1 VIRIVSIA
9 ALLCL
14 LVLVLYLPSAHP
26 PERFLAQIRS
36 EHQAMEEIWGETP
49 ALRIL
54 DRALGLQGA
63 AREATPVPPT
73 AVASAASG
81 VDGAV
86 AREMASVNQ
95 RLFGNSYFRAID
107 ALVLLAAFRLSAMLE
122 WLPWMAAFVVAA
134 IADGAISRVIKSK
147 EFLHHDPGA
156 LRAVRIHGDHA
167 ELCAVVAMVVPVQF
181 THLVS
186 PAVLATLALLS
197 GRTWRTSTAAL
208 ESVGVVLAVV
218 ADPPGVHAKRL
229 QNRRPCH
236 SWASETFA

>member
-1 VIRIVSIA
+1 MIRIVSIA

-36 EHQAMEEIWGETP
+36 EHQSMEALWGEAP

-63 AREATPVPPT
+63 AREATLVPPT
-73 AVASAASG
+73 PGASAASG

-122 WLPWMAAFVVAA
+122 WLPWMAVFLAA
-134 IADGAISRVIKSK
+134 AVADGAITRVIKSK
-147 EFLHHDPGA
+147 EFLHHDPERFA
-156 LRAVRIHGDHA
+156 LYASAAIV
-167 ELCAVVAMVVPVQF
+167 LSCAAFVSMVAPIDVHPV
-181 THLVS
+181 VS
-186 PAVLATLALLS
+186 PVVLAALALLT
-197 GRTWRTSTAAL
+197 GRSIA
-208 ESVGVVLAVV
+208 
-218 ADPPGVHAKRL
+218 HFH
-229 QNRRPCH
+229 RR
-236 SWASETFA
+236 E

>member
-1 VIRIVSIA
+1 MIRIVSIA

-36 EHQAMEEIWGETP
+36 EHQAMEELWGEAP

-63 AREATPVPPT
+63 ARESTPIPPT
-73 AVASAASG
+73 AGESAASG
-81 VDGAV
+81 VHGAV

-122 WLPWMAAFVVAA
+122 WLPWVAAFIAA
-134 IADGAISRVIKSK
+134 AVADGAISRVIKSR
-147 EFLHHDPGA
+147 EFLHHDPERFA
-156 LRAVRIHGDHA
+156 LYTSVAIVLVCAFMVSMVMPISVHPAVSPV
-167 ELCAVVAMVVPVQF
+167 VVA
-181 THLVS
+181 LLGI
-186 PAVLATLALLS
+186 LAGLS
-197 GRTWRTSTAAL
+197 LS
-208 ESVGVVLAVV
+208 
-218 ADPPGVHAKRL
+218 HFH
-229 QNRRPCH
+229 RRG
-236 SWASETFA
+236 

>member
-1 VIRIVSIA
+1 MIRIVSIA

-63 AREATPVPPT
+63 AREATPIPPT
-73 AVASAASG
+73 AGASAASG

-122 WLPWMAAFVVAA
+122 WLPWMAAFLAA
-134 IADGAISRVIKSK
+134 AVADGAISRVIKSK
-147 EFLHHDPGA
+147 EFLHHDPERFA
-156 LRAVRIHGDHA
+156 LYTSVAIVLVCAFMVSMVMPVSVHPAVSP
-167 ELCAVVAMVVPVQF
+167 VVA
-181 THLVS
+181 
-186 PAVLATLALLS
+186 ALL
-197 GRTWRTSTAAL
+197 GI
-208 ESVGVVLAVV
+208 LA
-218 ADPPGVHAKRL
+218 GLSLSHFH
-229 QNRRPCH
+229 RRG
-236 SWASETFA
+236 

>member
-1 VIRIVSIA
+1 MIRIVSIA

-63 AREATPVPPT
+63 ARESTPIPPT
-73 AVASAASG
+73 AGTSAASG

-107 ALVLLAAFRLSAMLE
+107 ALVLLAAIRLSAMLE
-122 WLPWMAAFVVAA
+122 WLPWMAAFLVAA
-134 IADGAISRVIKSK
+134 VADGAISRVIKSK
-147 EFLHHDPGA
+147 EFLHHDPERFA
-156 LRAVRIHGDHA
+156 LYASVSILLA
-167 ELCAVVAMVVPVQF
+167 CAAVVALVLPVGV
-181 THLVS
+181 HPLVS
-186 PAVLATLALLS
+186 PSVVATLAVLW
-197 GRTWRTSTAAL
+197 GR
-208 ESVGVVLAVV
+208 SVA
-218 ADPPGVHAKRL
+218 HFH
-229 QNRRPCH
+229 RRG
-236 SWASETFA
+236 

>member
-1 VIRIVSIA
+1 MIRVVTIA

-26 PERFLAQIRS
+26 PERFLAQIRT
-36 EHQAMEEIWGETP
+36 EHQAMEELWGEAP

-63 AREATPVPPT
+63 AQEVTPIPPT
-73 AVASAASG
+73 AGASAASG

-122 WLPWMAAFVVAA
+122 WLPWMAAFLAA
-134 IADGAISRVIKSK
+134 AVADGAISRVIKSK
-147 EFLHHDPGA
+147 EFLHHDPERFA
-156 LRAVRIHGDHA
+156 LYASMSILLA
-167 ELCAVVAMVVPVQF
+167 CAAVVALVLPVGV
-181 THLVS
+181 HPLVS
-186 PAVLATLALLS
+186 PIVVATLAVLW
-197 GRTWRTSTAAL
+197 GRSIA
-208 ESVGVVLAVV
+208 
-218 ADPPGVHAKRL
+218 HFHKR
-229 QNRRPCH
+229 
-236 SWASETFA
+236 

>member
-1 VIRIVSIA
+1 MIRIVSIA

-36 EHQAMEEIWGETP
+36 EHQAMEALWGEAP

-73 AVASAASG
+73 ASASAASG
-81 VDGAV
+81 VDNAV

-122 WLPWMAAFVVAA
+122 WLPWTAVFAAAAIGDGAIARTLKAREFRQHDPERFALFASAAIVCGCGALVGLVVPLTPPPLLMPLVPAA
-134 IADGAISRVIKSK
+134 IAVFVGRSVAH
-147 EFLHHDPGA
+147 FHQ
-156 LRAVRIHGDHA
+156 RA
-167 ELCAVVAMVVPVQF
+167 
-181 THLVS
+181 
-186 PAVLATLALLS
+186 
-197 GRTWRTSTAAL
+197 
-208 ESVGVVLAVV
+208 
-218 ADPPGVHAKRL
+218 
-229 QNRRPCH
+229 
-236 SWASETFA
+236 

>member
-1 VIRIVSIA
+1 MIRVVSIA
-9 ALLCL
+9 ALLSL

-36 EHQAMEEIWGETP
+36 EHQAMEELWGEAP

-73 AVASAASG
+73 AGATAASR

-122 WLPWMAAFVVAA
+122 WLPWMAAFVAA
-134 IADGAISRVIKSK
+134 AMADGAISRVIKSK
-147 EFLHHDPGA
+147 EFLHHDPEVFA
-156 LRAVRIHGDHA
+156 FAASAAI
-167 ELCAVVAMVVPVQF
+167 
-181 THLVS
+181 
-186 PAVLATLALLS
+186 VLACTAAVTFVLPTRLPPLTLPTVIVAIALLAA
-197 GRTWRTSTAAL
+197 AAL
-208 ESVGVVLAVV
+208 ASF
-218 ADPPGVHAKRL
+218 H
-229 QNRRPCH
+229 RR
-236 SWASETFA
+236 A

>member
-1 VIRIVSIA
+1 MIRIVSIA

-36 EHQAMEEIWGETP
+36 EHQAIEEIWGETP

-73 AVASAASG
+73 ASASAASG

-122 WLPWMAAFVVAA
+122 WLPWMAAFLGAA
-134 IADGAISRVIKSK
+134 VADGAISRVIKSK
-147 EFLHHDPGA
+147 EFLHHDPERFA
-156 LRAVRIHGDHA
+156 LYASVSILLA
-167 ELCAVVAMVVPVQF
+167 CAAVVALVLPVEV
-181 THLVS
+181 HPLVS
-186 PAVLATLALLS
+186 PGVVATLAVLW
-197 GRTWRTSTAAL
+197 GR
-208 ESVGVVLAVV
+208 SVA
-218 ADPPGVHAKRL
+218 HFH
-229 QNRRPCH
+229 RRG
-236 SWASETFA
+236 

>member
-1 VIRIVSIA
+1 MIRIVSIA

-36 EHQAMEEIWGETP
+36 EHQAMEALWGEAP

-63 AREATPVPPT
+63 AREATPIPPT
-73 AVASAASG
+73 AGASAASG
-81 VDGAV
+81 ADGTV

-122 WLPWMAAFVVAA
+122 RLPWIGVFVSAAL
-134 IADGAISRVIKSK
+134 ADGAIERVLKGR
-147 EFLHHDPGA
+147 EFRQHDPERFA
-156 LRAVRIHGDHA
+156 L
-167 ELCAVVAMVVPVQF
+167 F
-181 THLVS
+181 
-186 PAVLATLALLS
+186 ATLAIL
-197 GRTWRTSTAAL
+197 AACAT
-208 ESVGVVLAVV
+208 VIGVVLPVALAPWIMPAVP
-218 ADPPGVHAKRL
+218 AGIALLLARSLAHFHRGP
-229 QNRRPCH
+229 
-236 SWASETFA
+236 

>member
-1 VIRIVSIA
+1 VIRVVTIA

-36 EHQAMEEIWGETP
+36 EHQAMEALWGEAP

-63 AREATPVPPT
+63 AREATPVPPI
-73 AVASAASG
+73 ASASAASG
-81 VDGAV
+81 VDGAL

-122 WLPWMAAFVVAA
+122 WLPWMAAFLAAA

-147 EFLHHDPGA
+147 EFLHHDPERFA
-156 LRAVRIHGDHA
+156 LYASLTIV
-167 ELCAVVAMVVPVQF
+167 LSCLAVVAMVVPVDI
-181 THLVS
+181 HPMANPCV
-186 PAVLATLALLS
+186 V
-197 GRTWRTSTAAL
+197 
-208 ESVGVVLAVV
+208 VVLSLLCARSI
-218 ADPPGVHAKRL
+218 ANFH
-229 QNRRPCH
+229 RR
-236 SWASETFA
+236 A

>member
-1 VIRIVSIA
+1 MIRVVSIA

-36 EHQAMEEIWGETP
+36 EHQAMEELWGEAP

-63 AREATPVPPT
+63 AREATPVPPIT
-73 AVASAASG
+73 SASAASG

-122 WLPWMAAFVVAA
+122 WLPWMAAFLAAA

-147 EFLHHDPGA
+147 EFLHHDPEVFA
-156 LRAVRIHGDHA
+156 LAVSAAI
-167 ELCAVVAMVVPVQF
+167 
-181 THLVS
+181 
-186 PAVLATLALLS
+186 VLACTAAVTFVLPTTLSPLTLPTVIVAIALLAA
-197 GRTWRTSTAAL
+197 AAL
-208 ESVGVVLAVV
+208 SSF
-218 ADPPGVHAKRL
+218 H
-229 QNRRPCH
+229 RR
-236 SWASETFA
+236 A

>member
-1 VIRIVSIA
+1 MIRAVSIA

-26 PERFLAQIRS
+26 PERFLAQVRS
-36 EHQAMEEIWGETP
+36 EHQAIEALWGEAP

-73 AVASAASG
+73 VGASAASD
-81 VDGAV
+81 VDGTV

-122 WLPWMAAFVVAA
+122 WLPWMAMAA
-134 IADGAISRVIKSK
+134 LAALIDGGIVRLIKAK
-147 EFLHHDPGA
+147 EFRHHDPELFA
-156 LRAVRIHGDHA
+156 LFAGLAIA
-167 ELCAVVAMVVPVQF
+167 AACAAIVALVIPMTMPPLVIPVVPVG
-181 THLVS
+181 V
-186 PAVLATLALLS
+186 AALAALAL
-197 GRTWRTSTAAL
+197 ANF
-208 ESVGVVLAVV
+208 
-218 ADPPGVHAKRL
+218 H
-229 QNRRPCH
+229 RR
-236 SWASETFA
+236 A

>member
-1 VIRIVSIA
+1 LIRIVSIA

-36 EHQAMEEIWGETP
+36 EHQAMQVIWGETP

-54 DRALGLQGA
+54 NRALILQGT

-73 AVASAASG
+73 ASASAASG

-107 ALVLLAAFRLSAMLE
+107 ALVLLAAYRLSAVLE
-122 WLPWMAAFVVAA
+122 WLPWMAAFLAA
-134 IADGAISRVIKSK
+134 AVADGAISRVIKSK
-147 EFLHHDPGA
+147 EFLHHDPERFA
-156 LRAVRIHGDHA
+156 LYASVSILLA
-167 ELCAVVAMVVPVQF
+167 CAAVVALVLPVEV
-181 THLVS
+181 HPLVS
-186 PAVLATLALLS
+186 PGVVATLAVLW
-197 GRTWRTSTAAL
+197 GR
-208 ESVGVVLAVV
+208 SVA
-218 ADPPGVHAKRL
+218 HFH
-229 QNRRPCH
+229 RRG
-236 SWASETFA
+236 

>member
-1 VIRIVSIA
+1 MIRVVTIA

-54 DRALGLQGA
+54 DRALGLQDA

-73 AVASAASG
+73 VSASAASG

-107 ALVLLAAFRLSAMLE
+107 ALVLLAAFRVSAMLE
-122 WLPWMAAFVVAA
+122 WLPWMAAFLVAA
-134 IADGAISRVIKSK
+134 MADGAISRVIKSK
-147 EFLHHDPGA
+147 EFLHHDPERFA
-156 LRAVRIHGDHA
+156 LYASMAIVLSCA
-167 ELCAVVAMVVPVQF
+167 AVVSTVVPVRV
-181 THLVS
+181 HPMVS
-186 PAVLATLALLS
+186 PAVLAALALLA
-197 GRTWRTSTAAL
+197 GRTFA
-208 ESVGVVLAVV
+208 
-218 ADPPGVHAKRL
+218 HFH
-229 QNRRPCH
+229 RRG
-236 SWASETFA
+236 E

>member
-1 VIRIVSIA
+1 MIRIVSIA

-36 EHQAMEEIWGETP
+36 EHQAMEALWGETP

-54 DRALGLQGA
+54 DRALVLQGT

-73 AVASAASG
+73 VSASAASG

-122 WLPWMAAFVVAA
+122 WLPWMAAFVAA
-134 IADGAISRVIKSK
+134 AMLDGAISRVIKSK
-147 EFLHHDPGA
+147 EFLHHDPERFA
-156 LRAVRIHGDHA
+156 LYASMAITLSCA
-167 ELCAVVAMVVPVQF
+167 AVVAMVVPV
-181 THLVS
+181 HIHPMVS
-186 PAVLATLALLS
+186 PAVLVTLALLS
-197 GRTWRTSTAAL
+197 GRSFA
-208 ESVGVVLAVV
+208 
-218 ADPPGVHAKRL
+218 HFH
-229 QNRRPCH
+229 RR
-236 SWASETFA
+236 A

>member
-1 VIRIVSIA
+1 MIRIVSIA

-26 PERFLAQIRS
+26 PERFLAQIRT

-63 AREATPVPPT
+63 ARESTPIPPT
-73 AVASAASG
+73 AGESAASG

-122 WLPWMAAFVVAA
+122 WLPWMAAFLAA
-134 IADGAISRVIKSK
+134 AVADGAISRVIKSK
-147 EFLHHDPGA
+147 EFLHHDPEVFA
-156 LRAVRIHGDHA
+156 LAVSAAIVLA
-167 ELCAVVAMVVPVQF
+167 CTAAVTFVLP
-181 THLVS
+181 TTLHPLTL
-186 PAVLATLALLS
+186 PAVIVAIAILAA
-197 GRTWRTSTAAL
+197 AAL
-208 ESVGVVLAVV
+208 SSF
-218 ADPPGVHAKRL
+218 H
-229 QNRRPCH
+229 RR
-236 SWASETFA
+236 A

>member
-1 VIRIVSIA
+1 MIRIVTIA

-36 EHQAMEEIWGETP
+36 EHQAIEEIWGETP

-122 WLPWMAAFVVAA
+122 WLPWMAAFLVAA
-134 IADGAISRVIKSK
+134 VADGAISRVIKSK
-147 EFLHHDPGA
+147 EFLHHDPERFA
-156 LRAVRIHGDHA
+156 LYASVSILLA
-167 ELCAVVAMVVPVQF
+167 CAAVVALVLPVEV
-181 THLVS
+181 HPLVS
-186 PAVLATLALLS
+186 PGVVATLAVLW
-197 GRTWRTSTAAL
+197 GR
-208 ESVGVVLAVV
+208 SVA
-218 ADPPGVHAKRL
+218 HFH
-229 QNRRPCH
+229 RRG
-236 SWASETFA
+236 

>member
-1 VIRIVSIA
+1 MIRIVSIA

-36 EHQAMEEIWGETP
+36 EHQAMEALWGEAP

-54 DRALGLQGA
+54 DRALVLQGT
-63 AREATPVPPT
+63 AREAAPVPPT

-81 VDGAV
+81 VDGVV

-122 WLPWMAAFVVAA
+122 WLPWMAAFVAA
-134 IADGAISRVIKSK
+134 AMADGAISRVVKSK
-147 EFLHHDPGA
+147 EFLHHDPERFA
-156 LRAVRIHGDHA
+156 LYASLAIVLSCAAVIA
-167 ELCAVVAMVVPVQF
+167 FVVPVAI
-181 THLVS
+181 HPMVNPSLVVVFGLLCARS
-186 PAVLATLALLS
+186 LANF
-197 GRTWRTSTAAL
+197 
-208 ESVGVVLAVV
+208 
-218 ADPPGVHAKRL
+218 H
-229 QNRRPCH
+229 RR
-236 SWASETFA
+236 A

>member
-63 AREATPVPPT
+63 ARESTPIPPT
-73 AVASAASG
+73 AGESAASG

-122 WLPWMAAFVVAA
+122 WLPWMAAFLAA
-134 IADGAISRVIKSK
+134 AVADGAISRVIKSK
-147 EFLHHDPGA
+147 AFRHHDPELFA
-156 LRAVRIHGDHA
+156 LFAG
-167 ELCAVVAMVVPVQF
+167 
-181 THLVS
+181 
-186 PAVLATLALLS
+186 
-197 GRTWRTSTAAL
+197 
-208 ESVGVVLAVV
+208 LAVV
-218 ADPPGVHAKRL
+218 SACGAVVCLVLPVTIPPLLLPTVPIAIAALGAPALANFH
-229 QNRRPCH
+229 RRG
-236 SWASETFA
+236 

>member
-1 VIRIVSIA
+1 MIRIVSIA

-36 EHQAMEEIWGETP
+36 EHQAIEEIWGETP

-63 AREATPVPPT
+63 AREATPVPPI
-73 AVASAASG
+73 ASASAASG

-122 WLPWMAAFVVAA
+122 WLPWMAAFVAA
-134 IADGAISRVIKSK
+134 AMLDGAISRVIKSK
-147 EFLHHDPGA
+147 EFLHHDPERFA
-156 LRAVRIHGDHA
+156 LYISVAIVLACAFAVS
-167 ELCAVVAMVVPVQF
+167 MVVPI
-181 THLVS
+181 
-186 PAVLATLALLS
+186 
-197 GRTWRTSTAAL
+197 
-208 ESVGVVLAVV
+208 
-218 ADPPGVHAKRL
+218 GVHPVVGPCVMAMLGILAGRSL
-229 QNRRPCH
+229 AHFHRRG
-236 SWASETFA
+236 

>member
-36 EHQAMEEIWGETP
+36 EHRAMEALWGEAP

-63 AREATPVPPT
+63 AREATPVSPI
-73 AVASAASG
+73 ASASAASG

-107 ALVLLAAFRLSAMLE
+107 ALVLLAAFRLSAILE
-122 WLPWMAAFVVAA
+122 WLPWMAAFLAAA
-134 IADGAISRVIKSK
+134 IADGANSRVIKSK
-147 EFLHHDPGA
+147 EFLHHDPERFA
-156 LRAVRIHGDHA
+156 LYASMAIV
-167 ELCAVVAMVVPVQF
+167 LSCAAIVSTVVPVRV
-181 THLVS
+181 HPMVS
-186 PAVLATLALLS
+186 PAVLAALALLA
-197 GRTWRTSTAAL
+197 GRTFA
-208 ESVGVVLAVV
+208 
-218 ADPPGVHAKRL
+218 HFH
-229 QNRRPCH
+229 RRG
-236 SWASETFA
+236 E